1 MHTSSNYHT
10 PIPSH
15 SIKLDMLIEEFFD
28 DGNAF
33 AGEEGTED
41 GANADAV
48 ESVEDGEGQDDR
60 GWQAAEVEGSFD
72 HLVFFSCDLGEI
84 AGEGIRRDDG
94 QHAVVGQADTEA
106 DQDESCDE
114 IQAVHRQGVW
124 QRLDPR
130 IVDVNHFTESQ
141 SDYEREEIAGTERL
155 LQHHQ
160 CDDQQGLKNVIPCTE
175 TEEWKRRAEDERHGR
190 NGWDSKSALSHQIH
204 PEGIDDE
211 NDQKCSLSRKSNFFY
226 IHTLRTLLS
235 YFTHFHTVSIS
246 EQGLL

>member
-1 MHTSSNYHT
+1 MHTSSNYHMT
-10 PIPSH
+10 IPSH
-15 SIKLDMLIEEFFD
+15 PIKLHVFIEEFFD

-72 HLVFFSCDLGEI
+72 YLVFLSRDLGEI

-141 SDYEREEIAGTERL
+141 SDYEREEIAGTERFL
-155 LQHHQ
+155 
-160 CDDQQGLKNVIPCTE
+160 
-175 TEEWKRRAEDERHGR
+175 
-190 NGWDSKSALSHQIH
+190 
-204 PEGIDDE
+204 
-211 NDQKCSLSRKSNFFY
+211 
-226 IHTLRTLLS
+226 
-235 YFTHFHTVSIS
+235 
-246 EQGLL
+246 